1 MRPVSAVDRAA
12 EQIEMSHA
20 TVLKDRLLNRFE
32 DLEKSLEGRG
42 PDWLREARRNH
53 AQRFAD
59 LGFPTVREEEWRN
72 TNISPITG
80 TAFGKPTSDVRSLPE
95 LPELARAEIA
105 DTRLVF
111 VDGCYVPELSS
122 TAALPDGVWV
132 GPLSEALLSDPDRL
146 KPFLTASGLASVPA
160 FRAINAALATDGAV
174 VWIPENRIV
183 EGPIHLAY
191 VSTGEGEGGEASAS
205 HLRTLVVAGR
215 SSQATVVESYTG
227 DDGKTYLTNA
237 VTEVHVGPGA
247 TLRHRRLQDESDAG
261 YHIATVES
269 RQQANSDYDAC
280 NVNLGGRLVRNE
292 IRGILDGEGGH
303 CTLDGL
309 CLTRD
314 SQHLDNHTVLDH
326 ARPHCDSREL
336 YKSILGG
343 KSRAVFSG
351 RIIVRPEAQ
360 KTDAKQSNPN
370 LLLSADALAHT
381 RPQLEI
387 YADDVKCTHG
397 ATIGRLDED
406 SVFYLRS
413 RGIDEQAARSLLVE
427 AFAGE
432 ILDRIGIEPLQALLG
447 TMVRRRLAD
456 F

>member
-1 MRPVSAVDRAA
+1 MRPVSAVDRPTG
-12 EQIEMSHA
+12 QIEMSDA
-20 TVLKDRLLNRFE
+20 TILKDRLLSRFQ
-32 DLEKSLEGRG
+32 DLERELEGRG
-42 PDWLREARRNH
+42 PDWLRDARRDH
-53 AQRFAD
+53 AQRFAE
-59 LGFPTVREEEWRN
+59 LGFPTAREEEWRN
-72 TNISPITG
+72 TNISPITR
-80 TAFGKPTSDVRSLPE
+80 TAFGKPAAETRSLPE
-95 LPELARAEIA
+95 LPELARVELAG
-105 DTRLVF
+105 TRLVF
-111 VDGCYVPELSS
+111 VDGCYAPELSS
-122 TAALPDGVWV
+122 AATLPDGVWV
-132 GPLSEALLSDPDRL
+132 GPLAEALRSEPDRL
-146 KPFLTASGLASVPA
+146 KPYLTAGAADSVPA

-174 VWIPENRIV
+174 IWIADNRIV
-183 EGPIHLAY
+183 EAPIHVAY
-191 VSTGEGEGGEASAS
+191 VSTGEGEAGEASAS
-205 HLRTLVVAGR
+205 HLRTLIVAGR
-215 SSQATVVESYTG
+215 SSQATVVESYSG
-227 DDGKTYLTNA
+227 LDGQTYLTNA
-237 VTEVHVGPGA
+237 VTEVHVGPDA
-247 TLRHRRLQDESDAG
+247 TLRHRRLQVESEAG
-261 YHIATVES
+261 YHVATIES
-269 RQQANSDYDAC
+269 RQGADSRYDAC

-292 IRGILDGEGGH
+292 VRGILDGEGGH

-343 KSRAVFSG
+343 KSRAVFNG
-351 RIIVRPEAQ
+351 RIIVRRDAQ

-370 LLLSADALAHT
+370 LLLSAEAQAHT

-413 RGIDEQAARSLLVE
+413 RGVDEQTARSLLVE

-432 ILDRIGIEPLQALLG
+432 ILDRIGIEPLQELLG
-447 TMVRRRLAD
+447 TMVRGRLAG